1 MPFRGVMHAAFP
13 ITVASVATVA
23 YAVFAVW
30 TELSRKRAATRLSVA
45 SATSPSGGGS
55 AIGPLVIIIGLGGVG
70 SHTAN
75 LLLRGGVRRLRLIDF
90 DQVTLSSLNRNATA
104 VRADVGTPKVVAL
117 REQMLRV
124 APSAQIE
131 AIVAL
136 FDAAAAPRL
145 LAGEPALVVDCID
158 DLATKA
164 ALLGYCV
171 REGLP
176 VLCALG
182 AGGKGD
188 CCAFHVGRLSEV
200 FNDPIAAS
208 LLKRLKKQR
217 VEGTDDEAPTTAP
230 VASGGGG
237 DEGGGGGGGDEGGGG
252 GGGDEGGGG
261 VGVGGDDD
269 DEKRGGSEEE
279 GCSSSDGK
287 ALATEPLALSSERW
301 WDELSHRVPVV
312 YSSEPQQVGYLLL
325 IASDEALMK
334 L

>member
-1 MPFRGVMHAAFP
+1 MHAAFP

-237 DEGGGGGGGDEGGGG
+237 D
-252 GGGDEGGGG
+252 DEGGGG

-301 WDELSHRVPVV
+301 WDELCHRVPVV

-325 IASDEALMK
+325 IASDGALMK

>member
-1 MPFRGVMHAAFP
+1 MALP
-13 ITVASVATVA
+13 ITLASVATVA
-23 YAVFAVW
+23 YAVFAIW
-30 TELSRKRAATRLSVA
+30 TELSRKRAAKRLSVA
-45 SATSPSGGGS
+45 SATSPLGGGS
-55 AIGPLVIIIGLGGVG
+55 AIGHPLVIIIGLGGVG

-158 DLATKA
+158 DLTTKA

-171 REGLP
+171 RKGLP

-217 VEGTDDEAPTTAP
+217 VEGTGDEAPTTAP
-230 VASGGGG
+230 VASGGGD
-237 DEGGGGGGGDEGGGG
+237 DEGDGGNGGDEGGGG
-252 GGGDEGGGG
+252 GGGGGGG
-261 VGVGGDDD
+261 DDGGDD
-269 DEKRGGSEEE
+269 EERGCSEEE
-279 GCSSSDGK
+279 GCSSGDGK
-287 ALATEPLALSSERW
+287 VVSTEPLALSLEHW
-301 WDELSHRVPVV
+301 WDELCHRVPVV
-312 YSSEPQQVGYLLL
+312 YSSEQQQVGHLLL
-325 IASDEALMK
+325 IASDGALMV

>member
-1 MPFRGVMHAAFP
+1 MHAAFP

-217 VEGTDDEAPTTAP
+217 VEGTDDEAPTTPPPPPPCPEGFTLAETTAAEKAIADLFRQQRCEDLP
-230 VASGGGG
+230 L
-237 DEGGGGGGGDEGGGG
+237 DEVRAATGLP
-252 GGGDEGGGG
+252 
-261 VGVGGDDD
+261 
-269 DEKRGGSEEE
+269 
-279 GCSSSDGK
+279 SSK
-287 ALATEPLALSSERW
+287 LETLLAFMDNENKLMCRKGQ
-301 WDELSHRVPVV
+301 V
-312 YSSEPQQVGYLLL
+312 YL
-325 IASDEALMK
+325 I
-334 L
+334 

>member
-1 MPFRGVMHAAFP
+1 MHAAFP

-237 DEGGGGGGGDEGGGG
+237 DEGGGGGG
-252 GGGDEGGGG
+252 
-261 VGVGGDDD
+261 VGGDDD

-301 WDELSHRVPVV
+301 WDELCHRVPVV

-325 IASDEALMK
+325 IASDGALMTS
-334 L
+334 

>member
-1 MPFRGVMHAAFP
+1 MALP
-13 ITVASVATVA
+13 ITLASVATVA
-23 YAVFAVW
+23 YAVFAIW
-30 TELSRKRAATRLSVA
+30 TELSRKRAAKRLSVA
-45 SATSPSGGGS
+45 SATSPLGGGS
-55 AIGPLVIIIGLGGVG
+55 AIGHPLVIIIGLGGVG

-158 DLATKA
+158 DLTTKA

-171 REGLP
+171 RKGLP

-217 VEGTDDEAPTTAP
+217 VEGTDDDAPTTAP
-230 VASGGGG
+230 AASGGGG
-237 DEGGGGGGGDEGGGG
+237 DEGGGGGDEGGGG
-252 GGGDEGGGG
+252 DGD
-261 VGVGGDDD
+261 GGDDD
-269 DEKRGGSEEE
+269 DDERGGSEEE

-287 ALATEPLALSSERW
+287 ALATEPLALSPERW
-301 WDELSHRVPVV
+301 WDELCHRVPVV
-312 YSSEPQQVGYLLL
+312 YSSEHQQVGYLLL
-325 IASDEALMK
+325 IASDGALMK

>member
-1 MPFRGVMHAAFP
+1 MALP
-13 ITVASVATVA
+13 ITLASVATVA
-23 YAVFAVW
+23 YAVFAIW
-30 TELSRKRAATRLSVA
+30 IELSRKRAAKRLSVA
-45 SATSPSGGGS
+45 SATSPLGGGS
-55 AIGPLVIIIGLGGVG
+55 AIGHPLVIIIGLGGVG

-158 DLATKA
+158 DLTTKA

-171 REGLP
+171 RKGLP

-217 VEGTDDEAPTTAP
+217 VEGTDEDTPTTAP
-230 VASGGGG
+230 AASGGGG
-237 DEGGGGGGGDEGGGG
+237 DEGGGGGGGD
-252 GGGDEGGGG
+252 
-261 VGVGGDDD
+261 GGDDD
-269 DEKRGGSEEE
+269 DDERGGSEEE
-279 GCSSSDGK
+279 GFSSSDGK
-287 ALATEPLALSSERW
+287 ALATEPLAPSPERW
-301 WDELSHRVPVV
+301 WDELCHRVPVV
-312 YSSEPQQVGYLLL
+312 YSSEHQQVGYLLL
-325 IASDEALMK
+325 IASDGALMVP
-334 L
+334 

>member
-1 MPFRGVMHAAFP
+1 MHAAFP

-158 DLATKA
+158 DLSTKA

-237 DEGGGGGGGDEGGGG
+237 DED
-252 GGGDEGGGG
+252 GGG

-301 WDELSHRVPVV
+301 WDELCHRVPVV

-325 IASDEALMK
+325 IASDGALMV

>member
-1 MPFRGVMHAAFP
+1 MALP
-13 ITVASVATVA
+13 ITLASVATVA
-23 YAVFAVW
+23 YAVFAIW
-30 TELSRKRAATRLSVA
+30 TELSRKRAAKRLSVA
-45 SATSPSGGGS
+45 SATSPLGGGS
-55 AIGPLVIIIGLGGVG
+55 AIGHPLVIIIGLGGVG

-158 DLATKA
+158 DLTTKA

-171 REGLP
+171 RKGLP

-217 VEGTDDEAPTTAP
+217 VEGTGDEAPTTAP
-230 VASGGGG
+230 VASGGGD
-237 DEGGGGGGGDEGGGG
+237 DEGDGGN
-252 GGGDEGGGG
+252 
-261 VGVGGDDD
+261 GGDD
-269 DEKRGGSEEE
+269 EERGCSEEE
-279 GCSSSDGK
+279 GCSSGDGK
-287 ALATEPLALSSERW
+287 AVSTEPLALSLERW
-301 WDELSHRVPVV
+301 WDELCHRVPVV
-312 YSSEPQQVGYLLL
+312 YSSEQQQVGHLLL
-325 IASDEALMK
+325 IASDDALMV

>member
-1 MPFRGVMHAAFP
+1 
-13 ITVASVATVA
+13 
-23 YAVFAVW
+23 
-30 TELSRKRAATRLSVA
+30 
-45 SATSPSGGGS
+45 
-55 AIGPLVIIIGLGGVG
+55 
-70 SHTAN
+70 
-75 LLLRGGVRRLRLIDF
+75 
-90 DQVTLSSLNRNATA
+90 VTLSSLNRNATA

-230 VASGGGG
+230 GEAPVTAPA
-237 DEGGGGGGGDEGGGG
+237 E
-252 GGGDEGGGG
+252 
-261 VGVGGDDD
+261 V
-269 DEKRGGSEEE
+269 
-279 GCSSSDGK
+279 
-287 ALATEPLALSSERW
+287 EPPS
-301 WDELSHRVPVV
+301 
-312 YSSEPQQVGYLLL
+312 L
-325 IASDEALMK
+325 I
-334 L
+334 